1 MLDKYGTM
9 KILAKFFCCLIIKG
23 FRKFRH
29 LVKLMLFMGIYQR
42 EIMYTYLNYLLRGII
57 KFDFAGLIH

>member
-1 MLDKYGTM
+1 
-9 KILAKFFCCLIIKG
+9 
-23 FRKFRH
+23 
-29 LVKLMLFMGIYQR
+29 MLFMEIYQR